1 MLSRINRIR
10 HSLWSLMY
18 RMVLT
23 RKFGADALAL
33 DRSVRLSA
41 SSTIRPHS
49 PNRPSIRVGA
59 STLIN
64 GELLTFAH
72 GGYISIGEY
81 CFVGRNTFIWSA
93 RRITIGSRVL
103 ISHGVNIFDNL
114 THPLGAAERH
124 QQFRSLL
131 TVGHP
136 QALDLDEKDVVIEDD
151 ALICAGA
158 YVLRGVTIGRG
169 AVVGA
174 AAVVTKDVP
183 PWTVVAGNPARVVR
197 TLTPGA

>member
-1 MLSRINRIR
+1 MLSRLNRLR
-10 HSLWSLMY
+10 HALWSKAY
-18 RMVLT
+18 RLVIT
-23 RKFGADALAL
+23 TKFGADALAL
-33 DRSVRLSA
+33 HRDARLSA
-41 SSTIRPHS
+41 GCTIRPHS
-49 PNRPSIRVGA
+49 RVKPSILVGA

-72 GGYISIGEY
+72 GGRISIGDY
-81 CFVGRNTFIWSA
+81 CFVGRNSFIWSA
-93 RRITIGSRVL
+93 KRISIGDRVL

-114 THPLGAAERH
+114 THPLCAADRH

-136 QALDLDEKDVVIEDD
+136 AQLDLDEKDVVIEDD

-158 YVLRGVTIGRG
+158 FVLRGVTIGRG

-174 AAVVTKDVP
+174 GAVVTRDVAA
-183 PWTVVAGNPARVVR
+183 WTVVAGNPARLIR
-197 TLTPGA
+197 TLSPET